1 MARWQNGS
9 CKIFTSDVFS
19 LQTTVM
25 WLRHVETVE
34 RCWYQFEFS
43 VATCSEWFFMEL
55 KGLKWCYPRCQAWFQ
70 HWWLRK
76 HHVRPSHVMHAPT
89 SGDGKPSDSS
99 GPTPRW
105 QGGTMEVAT
114 IFTSDVFSLKTAVM
128 WLRHVETCWYQF
140 EFSVATCFEWFFMEL
155 KGLKWCYPRCQAW
168 FQHWWLRKHH
178 VRPSHVMHA
187 PTSGDGKPSDSSGPT
202 PRWQG
207 VKMEVATIFTSD
219 VFSLKTAVMWLR
231 HVERCW
237 YQFEFSVATC
247 SEWFFILYIPSQGLT
262 WSSVLLSPKGLEW
275 ISFCASKGLTWY
287 LERV

>member
-70 HWWLRK
+70 
-76 HHVRPSHVMHAPT
+76 P
-89 SGDGKPSDSS
+89 
-99 GPTPRW
+99 
-105 QGGTMEVAT
+105 
-114 IFTSDVFSLKTAVM
+114 
-128 WLRHVETCWYQF
+128 
-140 EFSVATCFEWFFMEL
+140 
-155 KGLKWCYPRCQAW
+155 
-168 FQHWWLRKHH
+168 WWLRKHH

-231 HVERCW
+231 HVETCW

-247 SEWFFILYIPSQGLT
+247 FEWFFMEL
-262 WSSVLLSPKGLEW
+262 KGLKWCYPRYQAWFQPWWLRKHHVRPSHVMHAPTSGDGKPSDSSGPTPRWQGGKMEVAKFSPAM
-275 ISFCASKGLTWY
+275 SFLFRQQSCGWDMLRLLRDVGTSLSSRWPHVLNDFSSFTS
-287 LERV
+287 LHRV

>member
-1 MARWQNGS
+1 
-9 CKIFTSDVFS
+9 
-19 LQTTVM
+19 
-25 WLRHVETVE
+25 
-34 RCWYQFEFS
+34 
-43 VATCSEWFFMEL
+43 
-55 KGLKWCYPRCQAWFQ
+55 
-70 HWWLRK
+70 
-76 HHVRPSHVMHAPT
+76 
-89 SGDGKPSDSS
+89 
-99 GPTPRW
+99 
-105 QGGTMEVAT
+105 
-114 IFTSDVFSLKTAVM
+114 M

-140 EFSVATCFEWFFMEL
+140 EFSVATCSEWFFMEL

>member
-1 MARWQNGS
+1 
-9 CKIFTSDVFS
+9 
-19 LQTTVM
+19 M
-25 WLRHVETVE
+25 WLRHVET
-34 RCWYQFEFS
+34 CWYQFEFS

-105 QGGTMEVAT
+105 QGVKMEVAT

-140 EFSVATCFEWFFMEL
+140 EFSVATCSEWFFMEL